1 MTAVA
6 VKMES
11 VPHLVLSS
19 LALKDKS
26 CKPTFSDDR
35 IAYFSFSVDS
45 CGTTRTVSE
54 PHLKKCRT
62 CHLTVP
68 LCCSSSTTT

>member
-11 VPHLVLSS
+11 VRHLVPSS
-19 LALKDKS
+19 LTLRDAS

-35 IAYFSFSVDS
+35 FAYFSFNVDS
-45 CGTTRTVSE
+45 CGTTRTVGE
-54 PHLKKCRT
+54 PHLKK
-62 CHLTVP
+62 VQNMSP
-68 LCCSSSTTT
+68 DCSVVL